1 LGTPVLRVYNDVF
14 VVCKE
19 TCTEVCRE
27 NERNL
32 REYGL
37 DNAIKVDLATSN
49 RVCFNGLLFFKN
61 SFAGLGTL
69 NAIESENRIILFN
82 QQKST

>member
-1 LGTPVLRVYNDVF
+1 VYNDVF

-19 TCTEVCRE
+19 TCTEICTE
-27 NERNL
+27 NESNR

-37 DNAIKVDLATSN
+37 DNAIKDDLATSN

-69 NAIESENRIILFN
+69 NATESENQVILFN
-82 QQKST
+82 HQKST